1 MIIDETSPNQHFSQA
16 VPGRH
21 ICNFWPAVAAAA
33 VGGGMQAWGASRQA
47 SSARDAASSQLN
59 AILKQLRVQEIQGK
73 RDIATGLV
81 SARRKV
87 GQGLVSSGLGSTTI
101 RASAETALQRLRAGA
116 VQQLRTNM
124 AKLRAGAYGQYGN
137 LGARPSMGTAAL
149 SSFGSL
155 IGGMGSYGLGQWM
168 KGQYPGTSQQG
179 WPGQAPQRWG
189 Q

>member
-16 VPGRH
+16 SPGRH
-21 ICNFWPAVAAAA
+21 ICNFWPAVAAIAGA
-33 VGGGMQAWGASRQA
+33 GMQAYGQKRAAQGARG
-47 SSARDAASSQLN
+47 AAKGQLA